1 MTWEG
6 KDGTWAS
13 ALSDLQ
19 RNIKIGTFALDVVSI
34 EFFGVFPLEYG
45 AFAAR
50 RTMVQTFPLFGD
62 KGTPFLAR

>member
-6 KDGTWAS
+6 KDGTWTS
-13 ALSDLQ
+13 ALSYLQ

>member
-6 KDGTWAS
+6 KDVTWTS

-19 RNIKIGTFALDVVSI
+19 RNIEIGAFALDVVGI

>member
-1 MTWEG
+1 MIGER

-19 RNIKIGTFALDVVSI
+19 RNIKIGAFTLDVVGI

-45 AFAAR
+45 AFAA
-50 RTMVQTFPLFGD
+50 
-62 KGTPFLAR
+62 

>member
-1 MTWEG
+1 MIGEG

-19 RNIKIGTFALDVVSI
+19 RNIKIGAFTLDVVSI

-50 RTMVQTFPLFGD
+50 RTMVQTFPLLGD

>member
-1 MTWEG
+1 MTW
-6 KDGTWAS
+6 TS

-50 RTMVQTFPLFGD
+50 RTMVQTFPLFDD